1 MNEKKTSSFI
11 GVLSMD
17 RLFVGSKSEGLYP
30 VLHAEDGMQFRLHY
44 KGDVSLNEKTLS
56 KYNGKAVQVVG
67 DADNLRGHWRV
78 VLQADSLPILVEDS
92 YIDSLLAPLESKE
105 VSSEDGLKTSQ
116 DFLPEEPSHKTNRT
130 EE

>member
-1 MNEKKTSSFI
+1 MNEKKTTSLI

-44 KGDVSLNEKTLS
+44 KGDVSLNEKTLAN
-56 KYNGKAVQVVG
+56 YNGKTVQVVG

-78 VLQADSLPILVEDS
+78 VLPVDSLPILLKDS
-92 YIDSLLAPLESKE
+92 FSESHLAPLDSKE
-105 VSSEDGLKTSQ
+105 VSSEDGLKSSQ

-130 EE
+130 K